1 MTKEYRFMNRRH
13 FIHTLGLGALSFLT
27 MSHYSCNP
35 QRKKPNIVLILSDDQ
50 GWSQLGCYGSDYYHT
65 PNIDKLAEQGMRFTD
80 AYAAAPVCSPTRA
93 SIQTGKYPAR
103 LHLTEFIAGFDKPM
117 DKPLIEPDWQKV
129 LPLEETTIAE
139 ALKQTGYATAH
150 IGKWHLSQAKTPPES
165 LPYNPDKQGYDETF
179 VTYKPSRGMAQN
191 WQSPEDDGHNVNIIT
206 EKSLDFMEKNKNRP
220 FFLQMS
226 HNSVHGPLME
236 KQPLIE
242 KYKNRPGA
250 DEDKNHPVTAAM
262 TETLDHSV
270 GQVMKKL
277 DELGLTENTL
287 LIYYSDNG
295 NKETTVDQDPLRA
308 GKGLLYEG
316 GIRVPFIVRW
326 PGHTPPGSVN
336 HEPISSVDFLPTF
349 LDILDINLK
358 NTALDGKSMLALI
371 RGGSTIDR
379 EAIYWHYPH
388 YHRFS
393 FPGGAIRQ
401 GKYKLIERYDK
412 SLWNHPEAFELY
424 DLEEDIGEQNN
435 LATQMPEKTKELA
448 EKLAAWRQSV
458 GAQMPTK
465 NPNYK
470 P

>member
-1 MTKEYRFMNRRH
+1 MNRRR
-13 FIHTLGLGALSFLT
+13 FLHTFGVGTLPLLT
-27 MSHYSCNP
+27 MSLYSCNTE
-35 QRKKPNIVLILSDDQ
+35 RKKPNIILILADDQ
-50 GWSQLGCYGSDYYHT
+50 GWSQLGCYGSDYYQT

-103 LHLTEFIAGFDKPM
+103 LHLTEFIAGFDIPM
-117 DKPLIEPDWQKV
+117 DKPLIEPDWHKV

-139 ALKQTGYATAH
+139 ALKQKGYTTAH

-165 LPYNPDKQGYDETF
+165 LPCNPDKQGYDETF
-179 VTYKPSRGMAQN
+179 VTYKPGRGMARE
-191 WQSPEDDGHNVNIIT
+191 WQTPENDGHNVKIIT
-206 EKSLDFMEKNKNRP
+206 EKSLDFIEENKDRP

-236 KQPLIE
+236 KQALIE
-242 KYKNRPGA
+242 KYKDHPGA

-270 GQVMKKL
+270 GQVMNKL
-277 DELGLTENTL
+277 DELGLAENTL

-295 NKETTVDQDPLRA
+295 NKESTVDQDPLRA

-349 LDILDINLK
+349 LDILNLNLK
-358 NTALDGKSMLALI
+358 RTNIDGKSILALFEGESSI
-371 RGGSTIDR
+371 GR

-388 YHRFS
+388 YHRFA

-412 SLWNHPEAFELY
+412 SLWNQPGAFELY
-424 DLEEDIGEQNN
+424 DLEKDIGEQNN
-435 LATQMPEKTKELA
+435 LATQMPKKTKELA
-448 EKLAAWRQSV
+448 EKLAAWRQLV

-465 NPNYK
+465 NPNYI